1 MNLVDH
7 MAYHH
12 LKNRDLNCMG
22 IYGPIKQSLL
32 IHLDSWVLN
41 DIINNIEE

>member
-1 MNLVDH
+1 MNLVDYMSYNH
-7 MAYHH
+7 MT
-12 LKNRDLNCMG
+12 KDFNSIG

-32 IHLDSWVLN
+32 FNLDYWVIN